1 MMKVYKKLLF
11 LTGFLLLGACA
22 AGEYP
27 GAITNGMVGDE
38 NSRIEASTS
47 HKTILFIFSADGSS
61 DPALAKR
68 VNNKLAKMCSGGKL
82 ENVTMDL
89 SRKEVWLLAEKETL
103 KATANCIK
111 PTSPENK

>member
-1 MMKVYKKLLF
+1 MKVVKNLLF
-11 LTGFLLLGACA
+11 LTGFILLGACA

-27 GAITNGMVGDE
+27 GAINNGRVGDE
-38 NSRIEASTS
+38 NTRIEASIS
-47 HKTILFIFSADGSS
+47 HKTILFVFSADGSS

-89 SRKEVWLLAEKETL
+89 SRKEIWLLAQKETL
-103 KATANCIK
+103 KATANCVK
-111 PTSPENK
+111 PMSSENK